1 MKRSHKGAHVVRVTN
16 LFGVAGDPDV
26 GERLHALSHVGK
38 VEYVILSRA
47 DMSRHRLRAVTD
59 KGTECA
65 IALPR
70 SERLSNGAVL
80 LLEEDRAIVVR
91 MQEEAWLDIEAVDG
105 AAALELG
112 YLAGNMHWR
121 VRFDGPVLK
130 IALEAPEAN
139 YLARLAQLLDSGRA
153 RRAGS

>member
-1 MKRSHKGAHVVRVTN
+1 MRVTN
-16 LFGVAGDPDV
+16 IVGVASDENL
-26 GERLHALSHVGK
+26 GERLHALSHAGL

-47 DMSRHRLRAVTD
+47 DMGRHRLRVTSD

-70 SERLSNGAVL
+70 SEKLTNGTVL
-80 LLEEDRAIVVR
+80 LLETERAIVVR
-91 MQEEAWLDIEAVDG
+91 MQEEEWLDIVAFDD

-121 VRFDGPVLK
+121 VRFDGPILK
-130 IALEAPEAN
+130 IALESPEAS
-139 YLARLAQLLDSGRA
+139 YLARLAPLLDSGRV
-153 RRAGS
+153 RRAGQRVEP

>member
-1 MKRSHKGAHVVRVTN
+1 MVRVTN
-16 LFGVAGDPDV
+16 LFGLAGDPDV

-80 LLEEDRAIVVR
+80 LLDALVRDFSLNLAALTAGALYRAGGLLRHNRCHVDTMGRLDQRGRIRSPAVSGGTPQTFNGDRAFAMR
-91 MQEEAWLDIEAVDG
+91 ASQ
-105 AAALELG
+105 LE
-112 YLAGNMHWR
+112 
-121 VRFDGPVLK
+121 
-130 IALEAPEAN
+130 
-139 YLARLAQLLDSGRA
+139 
-153 RRAGS
+153 

>member
-1 MKRSHKGAHVVRVTN
+1 MRVTS
-16 LFGVAGDPDV
+16 LVGLAGDADV

-38 VEYVILSRA
+38 VEYVILNRA
-47 DMSRHRLRAVTD
+47 DMSRHRLRVVTD
-59 KGTECA
+59 RGTECA

-70 SERLSNGAVL
+70 SEKLANGAVL
-80 LLEEDRAIVVR
+80 LLEAERAIVVR
-91 MQEEAWLDIEAVDG
+91 MQEEDWLDVAAVDN

-121 VRFDGPVLK
+121 VRFDGTVLK
-130 IALEAPEAN
+130 IALEGPEAS
-139 YLARLAQLLDSGRA
+139 YLARLAPLQDSGRI

>member
-1 MKRSHKGAHVVRVTN
+1 MVRVTN
-16 LFGVAGDPDV
+16 LFGLAGDPDV

-80 LLEEDRAIVVR
+80 LLEAERAIVVR
-91 MQEEAWLDIEAVDG
+91 MQEEDWLDVAAVDD

-121 VRFDGPVLK
+121 VRFDGAVLK
-130 IALEAPEAN
+130 IALEGPEAS
-139 YLARLAQLLDSGRA
+139 YLARLAPLLDSGRV
-153 RRAGS
+153 RRTGS

>member
-1 MKRSHKGAHVVRVTN
+1 VASDEN
-16 LFGVAGDPDV
+16 L
-26 GERLHALSHVGK
+26 GERLHALSHAGH

-47 DMSRHRLRAVTD
+47 DMGRHRLRVTSD

-70 SERLSNGAVL
+70 SEKLTNGTVL
-80 LLEEDRAIVVR
+80 LLESERAIVVR
-91 MQEEAWLDIEAVDG
+91 MQEEDWLNIVAVDD

-121 VRFDGPVLK
+121 VRFDGPILK
-130 IALEAPEAN
+130 IALEGPETS
-139 YLARLAQLLDSGRA
+139 YLVRLAPLLDSGRV

>member
-1 MKRSHKGAHVVRVTN
+1 VRVTN
-16 LFGVAGDPDV
+16 LVGVASDEKL
-26 GERLHALSHVGK
+26 GERLHALSHAGH

-47 DMSRHRLRAVTD
+47 DMGRHRLRVTSD

-70 SERLSNGAVL
+70 SEKLTNGTVL
-80 LLEEDRAIVVR
+80 LLETERAIVVR
-91 MQEEAWLDIEAVDG
+91 MQEEEWLNIVAVDND
-105 AAALELG
+105 AALELG

-130 IALEAPEAN
+130 IALEGPEAN
-139 YLARLAQLLDSGRA
+139 YLTRLAPMFDSGRIK
-153 RRAGS
+153 RIEL

>member
-1 MKRSHKGAHVVRVTN
+1 MRVTS
-16 LFGVAGDPDV
+16 LVGLASDADV
-26 GERLHALSHVGK
+26 GERLHALSHAGQ

-47 DMSRHRLRAVTD
+47 DMSRHRLRVTTD
-59 KGTECA
+59 QGTECA

-70 SERLSNGAVL
+70 SEKLANGAVL
-80 LLEEDRAIVVR
+80 LLEAERAIVVR
-91 MQEEAWLDIEAVDG
+91 MQEEDWLDIAAVDD

-121 VRFDGPVLK
+121 VRFDGAVLK
-130 IALEAPEAN
+130 IALEGPEAS
-139 YLARLAQLLDSGRA
+139 YLARLAPLLDSGRI

>member
-1 MKRSHKGAHVVRVTN
+1 MRVTN
-16 LFGVAGDPDV
+16 LVGVASDENL
-26 GERLHALSHVGK
+26 GERLHALSHAGQ

-47 DMSRHRLRAVTD
+47 DMGRHRLRVTSD
-59 KGTECA
+59 QGTECA

-70 SERLSNGAVL
+70 SEKMTNGTVL
-80 LLEEDRAIVVR
+80 LLESERAIVVR
-91 MQEEAWLDIEAVDG
+91 MEEEDWLNIVAVDN

-121 VRFDGPVLK
+121 VRFDGPILK
-130 IALEAPEAN
+130 IALESPEAS
-139 YLARLAQLLDSGRA
+139 YLARLAPLLDGGRV